1 MKTKDFRL
9 RRYSLTLS
17 DLALPMFRSGVHTL
31 RSEEALLQ
39 EPPFVL
45 KRRRLQRWM
54 APPPWCVAEDFILK
68 ILLFHPQDKTI
79 KDISGREISSFLRR
93 RNFAV
98 VYCNWN
104 SLLSINHIK
113 GKGLGDI
120 SSWHVLAWVNEKPS
134 RADRHCLREIISSL
148 WAVCQVVKLRGGG
161 LSFKFSKLQP
171 KPDDIVLSVDP
182 EDRGYSTL
190 SHSFH
195 PPTSP
200 WAHVQGLFLPRF
212 IRWGN

>member
-1 MKTKDFRL
+1 MNG
-9 RRYSLTLS
+9 S
-17 DLALPMFRSGVHTL
+17 
-31 RSEEALLQ
+31 
-39 EPPFVL
+39 
-45 KRRRLQRWM
+45 
-54 APPPWCVAEDFILK
+54 PPWCVAEDFILK
-68 ILLFHPQDKTI
+68 ILLFHPQDRTI
-79 KDISGREISSFLRR
+79 KDISGEEISSFLRR

-134 RADRHCLREIISSL
+134 RADRHCLREIISTL
-148 WAVCQVVKLRGGG
+148 CAVCQVVKLRGGLVLLL
-161 LSFKFSKLQP
+161 LSSTNCDQ
-171 KPDDIVLSVDP
+171 SQ
-182 EDRGYSTL
+182 RTSCSSTL

-200 WAHVQGLFLPRF
+200 WGRAQGLFLPRF
-212 IRWGN
+212 IRSEN

>member
-17 DLALPMFRSGVHTL
+17 DLAPLMFRSAARTL

-39 EPPFVL
+39 EPLFVL

-54 APPPWCVAEDFILK
+54 PPPWCVAEDFILK
-68 ILLFHPQDKTI
+68 ILLFHPQDRTI
-79 KDISGREISSFLRR
+79 KDISGEEISSFLRR

-134 RADRHCLREIISSL
+134 RADRHCLREIISIL
-148 WAVCQVVKLRGGG
+148 CAVCQVVKLLGSAGGFTTWHT
-161 LSFKFSKLQP
+161 SFKFNKLQP
-171 KPDDIVLSVDP
+171 KTEDIVL
-182 EDRGYSTL
+182 R
-190 SHSFH
+190 
-195 PPTSP
+195 
-200 WAHVQGLFLPRF
+200 
-212 IRWGN
+212 